1 MPLILLPSSCKVQCV
16 LALFLGHQFLRYK
29 KETTAIPEDTK
40 GGKKNL
46 AFCDSIDDRWNKR
59 DPNN

>member
-29 KETTAIPEDTK
+29 EETTAIPEDTK

-46 AFCDSIDDRWNKR
+46 AFCDSIDDR
-59 DPNN
+59 